1 MVDGAAV
8 NGWAWD
14 AASHRWRV
22 QRGAAYVTCASLGE
36 PPAAASLFAVELA
49 PPDAALKALAGRPD
63 LNSLDRAAI
72 RRVRHLLYGGDPDYE
87 EELAGVGDDRPA
99 T

>member
-1 MVDGAAV
+1 MADGAV
-8 NGWAWD
+8 VSGWTWD
-14 AASHRWRV
+14 AASRRWRV
-22 QRGAAYVTCASLGE
+22 QRGTAWVTCASPGE

-49 PPDAALKALAGRPD
+49 SPDAALKALAARPG

-87 EELAGVGDDRPA
+87 EDPA
-99 T
+99 AARDHIAT